1 MNENK
6 GEISLLGVDPV
17 GTHMKC
23 CESPQ
28 HVMFT
33 TILENTFIKD
43 QQEGENNAERGEEV
57 QATKKMQKYRAPL
70 SSHKHMQRKKDRMT
84 WNYKYYEEGSKDE
97 LSAVSSKGRSMWH

>member
-43 QQEGENNAERGEEV
+43 QQEGENNDER
-57 QATKKMQKYRAPL
+57 
-70 SSHKHMQRKKDRMT
+70 
-84 WNYKYYEEGSKDE
+84 
-97 LSAVSSKGRSMWH
+97 